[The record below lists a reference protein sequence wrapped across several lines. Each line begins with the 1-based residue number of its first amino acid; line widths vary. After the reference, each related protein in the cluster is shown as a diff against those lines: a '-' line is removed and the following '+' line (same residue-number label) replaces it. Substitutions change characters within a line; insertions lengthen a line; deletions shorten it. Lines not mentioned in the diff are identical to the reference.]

1 MRRTALC
8 LGILLTVPGALRAQ
22 YIMTVQDTFAKRIQV
37 GSCPMADRMLGPAQ
51 KNVLKAEVRGWFGP
65 DSQFS
70 LSSGQIRYHNEP
82 PATLDINHLTIGHDS
97 FPRGVLEAWFKSD
110 IIDAPRDPTLPF
122 TFIIDDTL
130 RFPVGMPATPT
141 ILGDAPEIV
150 FLMVPAMPRMLAAL
164 MTAKK
169 ARMEYLGK
177 RSDFRR
183 RSLDEFAAAT
193 RLAICFRSGQGIS
206 KE

>member
-1 MRRTALC
+1 MRRAAWCLAAL
-8 LGILLTVPGALRAQ
+8 LHVPGALSAQ
-22 YIMTVQDTFAKRIQV
+22 YIMTVQDTFANRIEV
-37 GSCPMADRMLGPAQ
+37 GSCPLADRMLGPAP
-51 KNVLKAEVRGWFGP
+51 KSVLKAEVRGWFGP

-70 LSSGQIRYHNEP
+70 LSSGQIKYKDEP

-97 FPRGVLEAWFKSD
+97 FPRGVMEAWFKSD
-110 IIDAPRDPTLPF
+110 IIDAPRNPGLPF

-130 RFPVGMPATPT
+130 KFPVGMPAIPA
-141 ILGDAPEIV
+141 IMGDVPEII
-150 FLMVPAMPRMLAAL
+150 FFMVPAMPKMLQAMVA
-164 MTAKK
+164 AKK

-193 RLAICFRSGQGIS
+193 RLAICFRSGQGIQR
-206 KE
+206 

>member
-1 MRRTALC
+1 
-8 LGILLTVPGALRAQ
+8 
-22 YIMTVQDTFAKRIQV
+22 MTVLDTLAKRIEV
-37 GSCPMADRMLGPAQ
+37 GSCPLADRMLGPAT

-70 LSSGQIRYHNEP
+70 LSSGQIKYRDEP

-97 FPRGVLEAWFKSD
+97 FPRGVMEAWFKSD
-110 IIDAPRDPTLPF
+110 IIDAPRDQKLPF
-122 TFIIDDTL
+122 TFILDDTL
-130 RFPVGMPATPT
+130 KFAVGMPAVPA
-141 ILGDAPEIV
+141 IMGDTPEIV
-150 FLMVPAMPRMLAAL
+150 YFTVPATPKMLQAM

-183 RSLDEFAAAT
+183 RSLEEFAAAT

-206 KE
+206 RD